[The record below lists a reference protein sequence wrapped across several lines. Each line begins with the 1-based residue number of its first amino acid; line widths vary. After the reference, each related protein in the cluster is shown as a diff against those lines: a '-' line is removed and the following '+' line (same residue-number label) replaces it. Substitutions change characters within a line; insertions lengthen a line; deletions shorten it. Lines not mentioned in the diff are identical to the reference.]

1 MWTAPSEAQL
11 LQAVDYGY
19 PQTRERHYL
28 LGYRLAEE
36 GGRAAR
42 HLAARQSPADAFRT
56 IFLSPTSAPP
66 EAVGV
71 GVVMLCSAPPEALGV
86 GVVMLCLRAGPW
98 QVHQDMDVLQP
109 WMQECQ
115 ALLRDFQIDPL
126 PLSECLL
133 PNNSALLQ
141 AAQAREAPAAA
152 AAVEHGAHKTYMVD
166 HLQKYGEANLQW
178 PPVLPAE
185 RAAAVKHLP
194 IRQQELVHYLYET
207 STAASSHANQDPG
220 RCSSACQGSALGASS
235 ANQGS
240 ALRASGLE
248 EAALADVNMSI
259 GWVKM
264 HRGACPCLVGTG
276 RVWLFHKNREL
287 SGEEALALQGFD
299 IARQHVDDFKRRQLV
314 ELAGN
319 AFNGGVCL
327 AVVSTGLFGLGCLP
341 DVDIDTSSAQ
351 ASERGSNAGSVQDA
365 TQDSR
370 YDELDDLD

>member
-42 HLAARQSPADAFRT
+42 HSAARQSTADLLST
-56 IFLSPTSAPP
+56 VFLSPTSAPP

-71 GVVMLCSAPPEALGV
+71 GVVMLCLH
-86 GVVMLCLRAGPW
+86 AGPQ
-98 QVHQDMDVLQP
+98 QVRQNMDVLQT

-115 ALLRDFQIDPL
+115 ALLRDFKIDPL

-133 PNNSALLQ
+133 ANNSPLLQ
-141 AAQAREAPAAA
+141 AAQAREAPAGA
-152 AAVEHGAHKTYMVD
+152 AAVDHGAHKMYMVD

-178 PPVLPAE
+178 PPKLPAE

-194 IRQQELVHYLYET
+194 IRQQELVHYLYEI
-207 STAASSHANQDPG
+207 STAASSHAKQGPG
-220 RCSSACQGSALGASS
+220 RCSSAYQGSALGASS

-240 ALRASGLE
+240 ALHASGLD
-248 EAALADVNMSI
+248 EAVLADVNMSI

-264 HRGACPCLVGTG
+264 QRGACPCLVGTG

-299 IARQHVDDFKRRQLV
+299 IARQHVDDFKRRQLM

-327 AVVSTGLFGLGCLP
+327 AVVSTGLFGLGSLP
-341 DVDIDTSSAQ
+341 DVDIDTPSSQ
-351 ASERGSNAGSVQDA
+351 ASEQGSNAGSVQDA